1 MFVCGKY
8 DSFFRGIFISVSV
21 IYSSL
26 TVSNSQP
33 EIKHMKIITSLLF
46 MAFGAAVFAQKADS
60 VITDGGKNSVY
71 YSFNNGVHKDIS
83 NTAWDLAF
91 TTKGFNASILINE
104 AGGAELFRYSNNVS
118 DWTSVDTTGFA
129 WNNLYNSLRTWT
141 NGAFNNMNVFHPDYG
156 WGLYTMGT
164 HDINGTRIFI
174 LKTTGGK
181 FKKILIEKMSAAG
194 VFTVK
199 TADVDGQNEK
209 SFTLN
214 KNASENTG
222 RHYILYSIDNES
234 ATVSEP
240 LEKDWD
246 LLFTK
251 FIQPVQAGP
260 QVLYYQVYGIKTNNG
275 CQTAVRRGLPVSSND
290 TSTLTWTD
298 SITAIGSDWKSFN
311 RTTFVYE
318 ITPDEVFFVRTSA
331 GEVWKIW
338 FTTFEGGAKGGFFFN
353 TEKIA
358 GNTASI
364 DNVYEPQITYYP
376 NPVSDK
382 LHLMNPT
389 NGTKK
394 VSLLS
399 SAGQRV
405 QSVELQA
412 GEQTQWDISAY
423 KSGIYF
429 LEISSE
435 SQIVYQKLMID

>member
-1 MFVCGKY
+1 MFCCRKY
-8 DSFFRGIFISVSV
+8 ARFFSGIFISVSV
-21 IYSSL
+21 IYSTLS
-26 TVSNSQP
+26 VSNSQP
-33 EIKHMKIITSLLF
+33 EIKHMKIISSLLLF
-46 MAFGAAVFAQKADS
+46 TFGAVAFAQKADS

-71 YSFNNGVHKDIS
+71 YSFNNGVQQEIS
-83 NTAWDLAF
+83 NTDWDLAF

-104 AGGAELFRYSNNVS
+104 AGGAALYRYSNNVS
-118 DWTSVDTTGFA
+118 DWANVDTNGFA
-129 WNNLYNSLRTWT
+129 WSNLYNSLSTWT
-141 NGAFNNMNVFHPDYG
+141 NGAFNNLNVFHPDYG

-164 HDINGTRIFI
+164 HDINGSRIFI
-174 LKTTGGK
+174 LKTSGGK
-181 FKKILIEKMSAAG
+181 YKKILIEKMSAAG

-214 KNASENTG
+214 KNASENAG
-222 RHYILYSIDNES
+222 RHYILYSIDTES
-234 ATVSEP
+234 AAVSEP

-275 CQTAVRRGLPVSSND
+275 CQVAVRRGLPVSSND

-318 ITPDEVFFVRTSA
+318 ITPDEAFFVRTAA

-338 FTTFEGGAKGGFFFN
+338 FTAFEGGAKGGFFFN

-358 GNTASI
+358 GNTASVGTV
-364 DNVYEPQITYYP
+364 NLPQLNYYP
-376 NPVSDK
+376 NPASDK
-382 LHLMNPT
+382 LYIMNPG
-389 NGTKK
+389 NGVAK

-399 SAGQRV
+399 SSGQRV
-405 QSVELQA
+405 QSIELLA
-412 GEQTQWDISAY
+412 GEQTQWDVSAC

-429 LEISSE
+429 LEVSSE
-435 SQIVYQKLMID
+435 SRIVYQKLLID